1 MAYKMVVESKGDNL
15 RENINILDDT
25 KSEGSAA
32 VEVLTRF
39 LREGWITSQT
49 REDVSDT
56 HKIDTIIFESKE
68 RRLEFKAEMDAI
80 HGGDPKNLSRIS
92 ALDSVVILEE
102 GEV

>member
-25 KSEGSAA
+25 KSKGVQA

-68 RRLEFKAEMDAI
+68 RRLEFKTEMDAI
-80 HGGDPKNLSRIS
+80 HGGDPSKIS
-92 ALDSVVILEE
+92 SVESVVILEE

>member
-15 RENINILDDT
+15 KENINILDDT
-25 KSEGSAA
+25 KSKGVQA

-80 HGGDPKNLSRIS
+80 HGGDASQIS

>member
-15 RENINILDDT
+15 KENINILDDT
-25 KSEGSAA
+25 KSKGVQA

-56 HKIDTIIFESKE
+56 HKIDTIIFDSKE

-80 HGGDPKNLSRIS
+80 HGGDPSKIS
-92 ALDSVVILEE
+92 SVESVVILEE

>member
-15 RENINILDDT
+15 KENINILDDT
-25 KSEGSAA
+25 KSKGVQA

-68 RRLEFKAEMDAI
+68 KRLDFKTEMDAI
-80 HGGDPKNLSRIS
+80 HGGDPSKIS
-92 ALDSVVILEE
+92 SVESVVILEE

>member
-15 RENINILDDT
+15 KENINILDDT
-25 KSEGSAA
+25 KSKGVQA

-49 REDVSDT
+49 REDISDT

-68 RRLEFKAEMDAI
+68 KRLDFKTEMDAI
-80 HGGDPKNLSRIS
+80 HGGDPSLIS

>member
-25 KSEGSAA
+25 KSKGVQA

-68 RRLEFKAEMDAI
+68 KRLDFKTEMDAI
-80 HGGDPKNLSRIS
+80 HGGDPSQIS